1 MLLILIHSEFG
12 HDSISIRM
20 LQIYGKSIR
29 KPLKN
34 ILKSCFEKGCFPSDW
49 KKANVVPVHKKV
61 TKQLLRNYRTLL
73 PISGKNLRKISP

>member
-1 MLLILIHSEFG
+1 MLLILFHSEFG

-49 KKANVVPVHKKV
+49 KKANVVPVHKKGDKATV
-61 TKQLLRNYRTLL
+61 KKL
-73 PISGKNLRKISP
+73 PYTFAYFWIKC